1 MKKFRM
7 LLFTLMAVST
17 VKLPAQE
24 KVPLRL
30 LQRTPTPEVRK
41 WDHFGVDLPGH
52 RLFLSSMEPG
62 LVEVFDLNT
71 NKLVH
76 TITGLK
82 EPHSFVFRRDINKI
96 FVVDGGAAEVKVYTY
111 DSYKLIGHIALTI
124 DADCVGYD
132 PATKYMYVVNG
143 GRLAHTPYCLLSV
156 IDTNKDQK
164 LADIKFDV
172 NRLESFKMEQTGPRL
187 FINMTG
193 GDEIGVVDREKR
205 ALIATWPI
213 TGTKEA
219 VPMAFDED
227 DHRLITA
234 TRTPSSVVVFNTDTG
249 EQIATLPSAAH
260 SDDIFYD
267 RVHKRIYNVC
277 GEGFVAVYEQRSP
290 DDYHFLA
297 NVPTRLQARG
307 GVLVPEL
314 NRFYVAAPQVGDK
327 DKAAE
332 MLVFEVLP

>member
-1 MKKFRM
+1 MK
-7 LLFTLMAVST
+7 TLRLVFLAVLVALAPKS
-17 VKLPAQE
+17 LAQE
-24 KVPLRL
+24 NAPLRL
-30 LQRTPTPEVRK
+30 IQRTPTPGVHK

-71 NKLVH
+71 NKLIH
-76 TITGLK
+76 TIAGLK
-82 EPHSFVFRRDINKI
+82 QPHSFVFRADINKI
-96 FVVDGGAAEVKVYTY
+96 FVVDGEASEVKIYAY
-111 DSYKLIGHIALTI
+111 DSYKLIGHIQLTI

-132 PATKYMYVVNG
+132 PATRYMYVVNG
-143 GRLAHTPYCLLSV
+143 GREAHTPYCLLSV
-156 IDTNKDQK
+156 IDTDKDQK

-172 NRLESFKMEQTGPRL
+172 NRLESFRMEQTGPRL

-193 GDEIGVVDREKR
+193 GNEIGVVDREKR
-205 ALIATWPI
+205 SLIATWPI

-219 VPMAFDED
+219 VPMALDQD

-234 TRTPSSVVVFNTDTG
+234 ARTPSSVVVFNTDTG
-249 EQIATLPSAAH
+249 KQVAMLPSAAH

-290 DDYHFLA
+290 DDYRFLA
-297 NVPTRLQARG
+297 NVPTRSEARG
-307 GVLVPEL
+307 GVLVTEL
-314 NRFYVAAPQVGDK
+314 NRFYVAAPQTGDK
-327 DKAAE
+327 DDAAE
-332 MLVFEVLP
+332 VLVFEVLP

>member
-1 MKKFRM
+1 MKKLQVVF
-7 LLFTLMAVST
+7 LVILVALATKSL
-17 VKLPAQE
+17 AQE
-24 KVPLRL
+24 KAPLRL
-30 LQRTPTPEVRK
+30 IQTTPTPGVHK

-76 TITGLK
+76 TITGLTQ
-82 EPHSFVFRRDINKI
+82 PHSFVFRPDINKI
-96 FVVDGGAAEVKVYTY
+96 FVVDGEASEVKVYAY

-143 GRLAHTPYCLLSV
+143 GREAHTPFCLLSV
-156 IDTNKDQK
+156 IDTNKSQK

-172 NRLESFKMEQTGPRL
+172 NRLESFKMEQKGNRL

-193 GDEIGVVDREKR
+193 GNKIGVVDREKR
-205 ALIATWPI
+205 ALIATWDI

-234 TRTPSSVVVFNTDTG
+234 TRTPSSVVVFNTDIG
-249 EQIATLPSAAH
+249 KQIATLPSAAH

-277 GEGFVAVYEQRSP
+277 GEGFVAVYEQHSP
-290 DDYHFLA
+290 DDYRFLA
-297 NVPTRLQARG
+297 NVPTRPEARG
-307 GVLVPEL
+307 GVLVTEL

-327 DKAAE
+327 DKPAE
-332 MLVFEVLP
+332 MLVYEVVP